1 MTQYIN
7 LFNPTLQKQRDALTA
22 RVLILL
28 IVSSIAVVIVATFI
42 TRQHALTVERQVKSN
57 EQLLLERRNKL
68 VTLAKTSGTIGD
80 NAGKEEITRAQ
91 SALAVRNNLLTIVES
106 GELGKTT
113 GFSEQLKALARQTT
127 NGLWLTEFNI
137 KSNDEITIVG
147 QALNAQLLPV
157 YLNRLNNEEVFKG
170 TRFATVSINKSEE
183 PVQNINGSQS
193 TASTTLPPHIVFNL
207 STKSRSTEG
216 VTR

>member
-7 LFNPTLQKQRDALTA
+7 LFNPSLQKQRDALTA
-22 RVLILL
+22 RVLLLL
-28 IVSSIAVVIVATFI
+28 IISSISVLAVATFI
-42 TRQHALTVERQVKSN
+42 TRQQALTVERQVKTN
-57 EQLLLERRNKL
+57 EELLQERRNKL
-68 VTLAKTSGTIGD
+68 VILAKTSGTVGS

-137 KSNDEITIVG
+137 KSNDETTIMG
-147 QALNAQLLPV
+147 EALIAQLLPD
-157 YLNRLNNEEVFKG
+157 YLNRFNNEEVFKG

-183 PVQNINGSQS
+183 PVKNINGSQS
-193 TASTTLPPHIVFNL
+193 TNTITLPPHIVFNL